1 MLIIFPVPLPLSGSG
16 LYESSACY
24 HNLSELIYAAPP
36 LCLENTTSLQ
46 FSVTFVS
53 SSLYASPFRRVYCQ
67 NRYTQSNRPLTNWG
81 DGYLEAETMLTTFD
95 SSFIYSH
102 NNIMVSAHQII
113 SLLYKK
119 NEKTIQS
126 PSSYNQWLFLN
137 LCFPTPLATSLF
149 NQ

>member
-24 HNLSELIYAAPP
+24 HNLSEFIYAAPP

-67 NRYTQSNRPLTNWG
+67 NRYTQSNRSLTNWG
-81 DGYLEAETMLTTFD
+81 DGYLEAETMLTSFD

-102 NNIMVSAHQII
+102 NHIMVSAHQII

-119 NEKTIQS
+119 KWENNTNSKFIQPMAVPEPVFS
-126 PSSYNQWLFLN
+126 NSSSHFLI
-137 LCFPTPLATSLF
+137 
-149 NQ
+149 